1 VDWNEDLFG
10 QDVEK
15 VLTYTILRKEDDP
28 TMERGDITMI
38 APLSI

>member
-1 VDWNEDLFG
+1 VDWNEDLFD

-15 VLTYTILRKEDDP
+15 VLTNNILRKEDEP
-28 TMERGDITMI
+28 TMEREDITLI